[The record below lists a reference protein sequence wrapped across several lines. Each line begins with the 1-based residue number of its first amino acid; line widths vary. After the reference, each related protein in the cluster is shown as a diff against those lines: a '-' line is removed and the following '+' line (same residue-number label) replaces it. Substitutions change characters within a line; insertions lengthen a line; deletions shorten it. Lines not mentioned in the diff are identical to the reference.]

1 MDLAHRALTLAGTNQ
16 RIANFVF
23 IEADAADLYV
33 SLMSI
38 TLTTVLIKLDV
49 LSSSVHLGMF
59 GFAYHGTFLGVGRT
73 TGTSTAD
80 SSGLLVVRR

>member
-1 MDLAHRALTLAGTNQ
+1 MDLAHRALTLAGANQ

-38 TLTTVLIKLDV
+38 TLTTVLIKLNV

-59 GFAYHGTFLGVGRT
+59 GLTYHRTFLSVWGT
-73 TGTSTAD
+73 TGTSTT
-80 SSGLLVVRR
+80 SSRGLLVVRR